1 MRRLLMLMSI
11 SLDGFFEG
19 QNHDITWHNV
29 DEGFNEFAIDQLR
42 ETDTIL
48 FGRRIYQ
55 LFEDSWPKAADDPTT
70 SMDNLEI
77 AHYWA

>member
-1 MRRLLMLMSI
+1 MLMSI

-19 QNHDITWHNV
+19 PNHDITWHNV
-29 DEGFNEFAIDQLR
+29 DEEFNKFAIDQLR

-48 FGRRIYQ
+48 FGRRTYQ
-55 LFEDSWPKAADDPTT
+55 LFEDSWPKVADDPTT